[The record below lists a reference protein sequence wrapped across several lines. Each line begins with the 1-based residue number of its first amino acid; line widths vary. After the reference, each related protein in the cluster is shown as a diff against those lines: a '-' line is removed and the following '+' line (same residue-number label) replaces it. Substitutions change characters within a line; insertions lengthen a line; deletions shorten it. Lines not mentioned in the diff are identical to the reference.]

1 MAEKSGSTGD
11 FGNISDDTIQGVNSH
26 SSRDTTRR
34 SDSSVGIVGVIVVVL
49 LIVTVLFSLLGKDTP
64 SFAWLLDTVS
74 SAPKID
80 MTWIQNVF
88 GVNVPDWLQW
98 LVAPVQAIAFVG
110 TAIVQCAVFLVHFL
124 LRLFF

>member
-1 MAEKSGSTGD
+1 MNKRTTTETVSVNKDTGVVNKSISTTTSKSTKITG
-11 FGNISDDTIQGVNSH
+11 GNVLSI
-26 SSRDTTRR
+26 
-34 SDSSVGIVGVIVVVL
+34 IVVVL
-49 LIVTVLFSLLGKDTP
+49 LMITVLFSLLGKETP
-64 SFAWLLDTVS
+64 TFAWLLDTVA

>member
-1 MAEKSGSTGD
+1 MNKRTTTETVSVNKDTGVVNKSISTTTSKSTK
-11 FGNISDDTIQGVNSH
+11 FTSGNVLSI
-26 SSRDTTRR
+26 
-34 SDSSVGIVGVIVVVL
+34 IVVVL
-49 LIVTVLFSLLGKDTP
+49 LMITVLFSLLGKETP
-64 SFAWLLDTVS
+64 TFAWLLDTVA

>member
-1 MAEKSGSTGD
+1 MNKRTTTEIVSVNKDTGVVSKSISTTTSKSTKFTG
-11 FGNISDDTIQGVNSH
+11 GNVLSI
-26 SSRDTTRR
+26 
-34 SDSSVGIVGVIVVVL
+34 IVVVL
-49 LIVTVLFSLLGKDTP
+49 LMITVLFSLLGKDTP
-64 SFAWLLDTVS
+64 TFAWLLDTVA

-88 GVNVPDWLQW
+88 GLDIPDWLDW
-98 LVAPVQAIAFVG
+98 LVKPLQAIAFVG

>member
-1 MAEKSGSTGD
+1 MNKRTTTEIVSVNKDTGVVNKSISTTTSKSTKFTG
-11 FGNISDDTIQGVNSH
+11 GNVLSI
-26 SSRDTTRR
+26 
-34 SDSSVGIVGVIVVVL
+34 IVVVL
-49 LIVTVLFSLLGKDTP
+49 LTITVLFSLLGKETP
-64 SFAWLLDTVS
+64 TFAWLLDTVA

>member
-1 MAEKSGSTGD
+1 MAEKSGVTGD
-11 FGNISDDTIQGVNSH
+11 FGNISHEPIQGVNKH
-26 SSRDTTRR
+26 SGRDTTKR
-34 SDSSVGIVGVIVVVL
+34 SDGSVGIIGVIFVVL
-49 LIVTVLFSLLGKDTP
+49 LIITVLFSLLGKDTP
-64 SFAWLLDTVS
+64 TFAWLLDTVA